1 MTVMN
6 NTFTEPTAF
15 STSEIVAARNAFL
28 QYDLNKQVELLTVMP
43 HEECMAVLGHCS
55 VTHVHQLLERLNAQG
70 HQRLANKYARCLGMI
85 RPHRSLHTGV
95 GTWIHRRRAKLF
107 AFLSLVLAVAAVS
120 YLSVFVFV

>member
-6 NTFTEPTAF
+6 NPFTESTTF

-28 QYDLNKQVELLTVMP
+28 QYEINKQVELLTVMP

-55 VTHVHQLLERLNAQG
+55 VAHVHQLLDELNQQG
-70 HQRLANKYARCLGMI
+70 HQHQANQYAHCLGLVVPHTSI
-85 RPHRSLHTGV
+85 RQRVSAQINQWRFRIAISML
-95 GTWIHRRRAKLF
+95 I
-107 AFLSLVLAVAAVS
+107 VLATAILS